1 MVGGTS
7 HRNRIIEISV
17 LGQIV
22 VLFENVFLDGASR
35 GATQQLSSTAGFAT
49 IQFMRHGHEML
60 WFSRG
65 SFSESELPLSYNA
78 KVTNARAD

>member
-35 GATQQLSSTAGFAT
+35 GATQQLSSTAGFAKD
-49 IQFMRHGHEML
+49 MC
-60 WFSRG
+60 SRCRG
-65 SFSESELPLSYNA
+65 
-78 KVTNARAD
+78 VTEIK

>member
-35 GATQQLSSTAGFAT
+35 GATQQLSSTAGFASPIT
-49 IQFMRHGHEML
+49 FTRIGYQKFNTHTYTLVLLLRTGKKHG
-60 WFSRG
+60 R
-65 SFSESELPLSYNA
+65 
-78 KVTNARAD
+78 

>member
-35 GATQQLSSTAGFAT
+35 GATQQLSSIAGFAK
-49 IQFMRHGHEML
+49 
-60 WFSRG
+60 
-65 SFSESELPLSYNA
+65 ELHANA
-78 KVTNARAD
+78 CSNYTQMHVGTASKCM

>member
-35 GATQQLSSTAGFAT
+35 GATQQLSSTAGFA
-49 IQFMRHGHEML
+49 IDLGVQVYQFRWM
-60 WFSRG
+60 W
-65 SFSESELPLSYNA
+65 SFSLLDHANG
-78 KVTNARAD
+78 

>member
-22 VLFENVFLDGASR
+22 VMFENVFSDGASR
-35 GATQQLSSTAGFAT
+35 GATQQLSSTAGFARLSGLHCSHT
-49 IQFMRHGHEML
+49 TSGARGPENVMR
-60 WFSRG
+60 
-65 SFSESELPLSYNA
+65 PY
-78 KVTNARAD
+78 T